1 MIIDAYPLTWPA
13 GWPRSHPGAMTHG
26 RFNRQEWKTS
36 SYTPPGGTPSRY
48 RAKAEMTIAV
58 AVDRVRA
65 ELKRM
70 DVDED
75 DLVISTNLQLRLDGL
90 PRSGQRD
97 PDDAGAAVYWRDR
110 TGETRCMAIDRYYRV
125 ADNLAAI
132 AATLDAM
139 RAIERHGGA
148 EILDRAFTGFTALPS
163 PASDWRAVLGIDIA
177 DPSPAQL
184 EAAYRT
190 ARAAAHPDRG
200 GTAERFHEVQ
210 RAFEAA
216 QRELA

>member
-1 MIIDAYPLTWPA
+1 
-13 GWPRSHPGAMTHG
+13 MTHG

-36 SYTPPGGTPSRY
+36 SYTPPGGMPNRY
-48 RAKAEMTIAV
+48 RAKSEMTIAV

-70 DVDED
+70 DVDGD

-90 PRSGQRD
+90 PRSSQRE

-110 TGETRCMAIDRYYRV
+110 TGATRCMAIDRYYRV

-148 EILDRAFTGFTALPS
+148 EILDRAFTGFTALEG
-163 PASDWRAVLGIDIA
+163 PAKWWEVLQVDQR
-177 DPSPAQL
+177 PLTS
-184 EAAYRT
+184 
-190 ARAAAHPDRG
+190 AAAPRRIPTAADRQTSSIASRKHSKNSAASAASRPDGHDQEFACSRS
-200 GTAERFHEVQ
+200 TSNT
-210 RAFEAA
+210 
-216 QRELA
+216 